1 MSWLDI
7 IGIGIIFPTIVAL
20 ISYFLTRQDKK
31 IESLH
36 SQIIGRLLSFKKGID
51 EDKTRTLES
60 LSLEESLYEISRA
73 LEEDVEI
80 SKESVRVDI
89 EYDVYAHKAE
99 VLKRLRDKVK
109 QEKRKQL
116 FMYGVLIAAVIVY
129 FLVKILVKNGII
141 QI

>member
-7 IGIGIIFPTIVAL
+7 IGISIIFPTIVGL
-20 ISYFLTRQDKK
+20 ISYLLARQDKR

-36 SQIIGRLLSFKKGID
+36 SQITSRLLSFKRGVD

-73 LEEDVEI
+73 LGEDVEI
-80 SKESVRVDI
+80 SKESVRIDI

-99 VLKRLRDKVK
+99 ILKRLRKKVE

-116 FMYGVLIAAVIVY
+116 SIYGVLIAAVIIY
-129 FLVKILVKNGII
+129 FLVKILVKN
-141 QI
+141 